1 MEALSNSG
9 MRAEE
14 SGSAGSRGFARK
26 VGLAVAAATML
37 AAGSGTAHAFGAAVP
52 CSTRAE
58 SKVFQPVDGDQFD
71 YFLMPNG
78 GFESGAGEWQ
88 LQGGATVV
96 SGNNTVFKSGSKSLR
111 IPNGAQV
118 ESRTIC
124 ITKGEEG
131 IRLLVN
137 HPGVGGA
144 ILHVQ
149 VVIRNTDNGWESV
162 QAFDVNGDPKI
173 KGWRA
178 TPRMGVPAMWG
189 NNGTQQL
196 TFKFST
202 RGTAATW
209 GIDDVYVDPFRAR

>member
-1 MEALSNSG
+1 MANDLSSRHG
-9 MRAEE
+9 DPDGGRATTRLARRI
-14 SGSAGSRGFARK
+14 GAG
-26 VGLAVAAATML
+26 VAVATVL
-37 AAGSGTAHAFGAAVP
+37 TAGVGTAHAFGTPVP

-58 SKVFQPVDGDQFD
+58 SKVFKPVDGDQYD

-78 GFESGAGEWQ
+78 GFESGSGEWQ
-88 LQGGATVV
+88 LQGGAAVV
-96 SGNNTVFKSGSKSLR
+96 NGNNTVFKSGSRSLR

-124 ITKGEEG
+124 VTRGEEG

-149 VVIRNTDNGWESV
+149 VVIRNPDNGSESV
-162 QAFDVNGDPKI
+162 QAFDVNGDRNI

-178 TPRMGVPAMWG
+178 TPRMGVPAMFG
-189 NNGTQQL
+189 SNGTQQL

-202 RGTAATW
+202 RGAAATW
-209 GIDDVYVDPFRAR
+209 HIDDVYVDPIRIR